1 MGEIADQLL
10 VRLSASLES
19 MSLNQLSR
27 DTGVDVAILH
37 RWLKGERSISLDNAD
52 KLVAYY
58 GLKLDSSSPRRKKPP
73 AKK

>member
-10 VRLSASLES
+10 ERIHASLES
-19 MSLNQLSR
+19 ISLNQLAR
-27 DTGVDVAILH
+27 ETGVDVASLH

-58 GLKLDSSSPRRKKPP
+58 GLQLKPP
-73 AKK
+73 AKKKKPNS